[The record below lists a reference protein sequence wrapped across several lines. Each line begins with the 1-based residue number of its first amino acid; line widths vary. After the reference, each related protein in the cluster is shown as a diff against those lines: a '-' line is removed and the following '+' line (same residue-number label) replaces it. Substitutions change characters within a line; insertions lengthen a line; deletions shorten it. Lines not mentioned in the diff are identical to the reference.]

1 MKLLLVTFI
10 VVAAI
15 AVNICDTNAFPQ
27 PGGREWDDDHDRS
40 AERKA
45 PVIEGQF
52 IDDMLCVSLGQLSN
66 SKTLS
71 QNHEIL

>member
-45 PVIEGQF
+45 PVMEGQF
-52 IDDMLCVSLGQLSN
+52 IEMLCVSLGQLSN
-66 SKTLS
+66 SKNIIPES
-71 QNHEIL
+71 

>member
-27 PGGREWDDDHDRS
+27 PGGGGWYDHDGH
-40 AERKA
+40 AERKV
-45 PVIEGQF
+45 PVMEGQF
-52 IDDMLCVSLGQLSN
+52 IEMLCVSLGQLSN
-66 SKTLS
+66 SKNIIPES
-71 QNHEIL
+71 

>member
-1 MKLLLVTFI
+1 MKVLLVTFI
-10 VVAAI
+10 IVAAI

-27 PGGREWDDDHDRS
+27 PGGGELDDHHDWR

-45 PVIEGQF
+45 PVMEGQF
-52 IDDMLCVSLGQLSN
+52 IEMLCVSMGQLSN

-71 QNHEIL
+71 QNREIV